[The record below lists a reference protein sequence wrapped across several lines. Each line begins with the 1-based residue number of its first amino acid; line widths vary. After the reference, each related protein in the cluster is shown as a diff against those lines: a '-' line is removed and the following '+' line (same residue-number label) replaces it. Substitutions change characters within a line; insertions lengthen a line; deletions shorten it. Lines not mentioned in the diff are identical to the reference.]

1 MRNGNVARDIG
12 ATEFGTFALFA
23 EDCQISADIAARN
36 VCVSDIRIAVD
47 IGTAKPCDIVLFAD
61 DGEVAVDITA
71 RNGSVL
77 DLGITADIGS
87 IDDGRAFG
95 VARNGCVLCDITARY
110 ASVDHREFSAD
121 IATFENRFG
130 VFAVDREIAADL
142 AFAFERSVLYG
153 YISFD
158 LGARETCTND
168 IAFYLIALDLAGVCG
183 GAARNIMTRNRAC
196 VRVSLDAMTGDSARA
211 DGFGVDGITADGRTA
226 DISRNMTAGDIEIGD
241 DITNIALQLNGDI
254 HFFVLVFLF
263 FDKMISAKQNSV
275 KLSVVGKGDLA
286 EDFSYGV
293 FAEKGIDGYVKNIG
307 KRGDQ
312 RDIGTRKHIFPFG
325 NGLKGY
331 AELFCERILCQSRGA
346 SEFCNFG
353 A

>member
-110 ASVDHREFSAD
+110 AGVDNREFSAD
-121 IATFENRFG
+121 VTTFENRFG
-130 VFAVDREIAADL
+130 VFAVDREIAADIAL
-142 AFAFERSVLYG
+142 AFERTVLD
-153 YISFD
+153 IDITLD
-158 LGARETCTND
+158 LRAGKCGAD
-168 IAFYLIALDLAGVCG
+168 HVALHLIALDLARIGG
-183 GAARNIMTRNRAC
+183 GASRNIVAGDGI
-196 VRVSLDAMTGDSARA
+196 RVGVALDAMTGDSARA

-286 EDFSYGV
+286 GDFSYGV